1 MAAFW
6 RGTRTFV
13 AVTVVLAGMFFG
25 VKARYGSYGDYYYLT
40 VDIPRAGQL
49 MRVDADVRERGV
61 IIGSV
66 SDIRLVNHEAQL
78 TLQIQSEFRVPVDAV
93 AVVDLKTLLGDK
105 FVDLRF
111 EEYAPPFLKGGERIP
126 GIVGPELED
135 VVQSGV
141 DVLAALNP
149 DDAASVIHEL
159 AEASRGRSEDI
170 ARGLDANA
178 ELSGTFASTL
188 EPQLRGLRAFHVIF
202 GELRDVA
209 DDLNELADAV
219 NEGVPIYASPRAHAE
234 LRRVLELV
242 VPMADDLADLL
253 ILNRRDW
260 DRMMDSGDVVLQ
272 TIASRP
278 RGLHD
283 LVHGAFRYVFK
294 LGHPPPKF
302 GDGREMAP
310 FVALVGGEEES
321 RSPRDADAPDS
332 PGNEL
337 VSTIRTLC
345 EVLPAEKRRDIYACE
360 VVMSE

>member
-6 RGTRTFV
+6 RGTRTFLI
-13 AVTVVLAGMFFG
+13 VTVVIAGMFFG
-25 VKARYGSYGDYYYLT
+25 VKARYGSYGEYYFVT
-40 VDIPRAGQL
+40 VDFPRAGQL
-49 MRVDADVRERGV
+49 MRVGADVRERGV

-66 SDIRLVNHEAQL
+66 SDMRLVNHRARL
-78 TLQIQSEFRVPVDAV
+78 TLQIRSEFRVPDDAV
-93 AVVDLKTLLGDK
+93 AVVELKTLLGDK
-105 FVDLRF
+105 FVDLEF
-111 EEYAPPFLKGGERIP
+111 EEFAPPFLEGGEQIP
-126 GIVGPELED
+126 GVVGPELED

-149 DDAASVIHEL
+149 DDAAAVIHEL
-159 AEASRGRSEDI
+159 ATAARGHSEDI

-188 EPQLRGLRAFHVIF
+188 EPQLRGLHAFHVIF

-234 LRRVLELV
+234 LRRVLELI
-242 VPMADDLADLL
+242 VPMSDDLADLL

-272 TIASRP
+272 AIASRP
-278 RGLHD
+278 QGLRD
-283 LVHGAFRYVFK
+283 LVHGAYRYVFK
-294 LGHPPPKF
+294 LGGPAPKF

-310 FVALVGGEEES
+310 FVALVGGEES
-321 RSPRDADAPDS
+321 PLPRDAEARSS
-332 PGNEL
+332 PGDEL

-345 EVLPAEKRRDIYACE
+345 EVLPAEQRRDIYVCD